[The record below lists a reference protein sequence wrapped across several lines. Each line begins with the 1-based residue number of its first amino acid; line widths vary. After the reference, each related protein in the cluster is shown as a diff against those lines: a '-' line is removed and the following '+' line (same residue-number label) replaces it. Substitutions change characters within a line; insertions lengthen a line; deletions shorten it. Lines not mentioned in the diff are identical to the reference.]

1 MTGIFKANNPSN
13 NFLLFIYGLLLKL
26 PVFLNPSVPV
36 VQQPDGLFYT
46 IFLKWLQPIGSSFPM
61 IYPLLTFVLLY
72 TQALML
78 NKVVSGNRLLNK
90 PGYLTAMSY
99 LLITSLFSEWFNLS
113 APLMINT
120 LMIWILS
127 ELCKLNNHPNP
138 KTILFN
144 IGIVTGIAAF
154 FYFPSIA
161 FLLLIIVGLIITRPF
176 QIPEWLMV
184 LLGILTPYYLIFSWF
199 YLTDRTSDFKM
210 PHLGITVPALHG
222 STYAYIAIAIVIVAL
237 IIGVI
242 FIQMIMR
249 RQLVQTRKNWGLV
262 FLYLLVS
269 LFVPFLNKTNN
280 FDYWILSAIPVS
292 VIVSASFL
300 YPERKWFSIL
310 IHWSLVALVLIM
322 AYL

>member
-1 MTGIFKANNPSN
+1 MELLQVL
-13 NFLLFIYGLLLKL
+13 LLFLFPLHSIFVTHNSRANYYAAISDTGMAYGASWNFDSLL
-26 PVFLNPSVPV
+26 
-36 VQQPDGLFYT
+36 PDLF
-46 IFLKWLQPIGSSFPM
+46 
-61 IYPLLTFVLLY
+61 
-72 TQALML
+72 
-78 NKVVSGNRLLNK
+78 
-90 PGYLTAMSY
+90 
-99 LLITSLFSEWFNLS
+99 
-113 APLMINT
+113 
-120 LMIWILS
+120 
-127 ELCKLNNHPNP
+127 
-138 KTILFN
+138 
-144 IGIVTGIAAF
+144 
-154 FYFPSIA
+154 
-161 FLLLIIVGLIITRPF
+161 
-176 QIPEWLMV
+176 MV
-184 LLGILTPYYLIFSWF
+184 

>member
-154 FYFPSIA
+154 FISP
-161 FLLLIIVGLIITRPF
+161 P
-176 QIPEWLMV
+176 
-184 LLGILTPYYLIFSWF
+184 
-199 YLTDRTSDFKM
+199 
-210 PHLGITVPALHG
+210 
-222 STYAYIAIAIVIVAL
+222 
-237 IIGVI
+237 
-242 FIQMIMR
+242 
-249 RQLVQTRKNWGLV
+249 
-262 FLYLLVS
+262 
-269 LFVPFLNKTNN
+269 
-280 FDYWILSAIPVS
+280 
-292 VIVSASFL
+292 
-300 YPERKWFSIL
+300 
-310 IHWSLVALVLIM
+310 
-322 AYL
+322 